1 MKKQPAAQPP
11 AEFTGLKLRRRP
23 KKAVGL
29 PAIVSSFQQI
39 GKYMTVA
46 DGIATMRAL
55 NQQGGF
61 DCPGCAWPDPGDDR
75 FPMGE
80 YCENGVKA
88 IAEEAQ
94 NATIGRDFFE
104 KNTVAAL
111 ADLSDFEIGKKG
123 RLGEPMVLRPNSDK
137 YEPISWEN
145 AFSLIAENL
154 AKLGSPD
161 EAAFYT
167 SGRTSNE
174 AAFLWQLFAREF
186 GTNNLPDCSNM
197 CHESSGFALSK
208 TIGIGKGT
216 VKLED
221 FDHAEL
227 VIVIGQNPGTNHP
240 RMLAAL
246 EKTKQNGGKIIAINP
261 LPEPGLMHFID
272 PKSPWKML
280 TGGTPLADLFL
291 QVRINGDVALLQAIA
306 FVILEKEFADPGKF
320 LNHAFIEKNTVGFE
334 EYCQQ
339 IIDLDFKKLV
349 EWSGVEESL
358 IRTAAGWITGSEK
371 IITCWAMGLTQHEN
385 AVDNITEVVNLHLL
399 TGAIGK
405 PGAGL
410 CPVRGHSNVQGDRT
424 MGIFESPTEAFLKKL
439 DAATGLVSP
448 RKHGFS
454 VVEAIAAMHD
464 GRCKVF
470 IAMGGNFLSA
480 TPDTEFTAEA
490 LRRAEL
496 TVHISTKLNRS
507 HLVTGKTALILPCLG
522 RTDKD
527 FQKSGEQFVTVENSM
542 GVVSS
547 SRGVLKPP
555 SLFLKSEPAIAAG
568 IAASFFEK
576 KGKNSLFDWQKLVE
590 NYDHIRDLI
599 EKSIA
604 GFENFNQKVREPNG
618 FYLPNGPRDGQFTT
632 TDRMAHFTKNTAAD
646 PLAELETQNPKL
658 KTLLMMTIRTHDQF
672 NTTIY
677 GLNDRYRGILG
688 ERRVVLLNAQDIE
701 NQGFKPGAVVNLR
714 SHHNGQERLAERFIV
729 VEFDIPRGCC
739 ATYFP
744 EANALVPLDKI
755 ARGSK
760 TPASKSVVVTL
771 EAV

>member
-1 MKKQPAAQPP
+1 MKKTPAAQPP

-29 PAIVSSFQQI
+29 PAIISSFQQI

-94 NATIGRDFFE
+94 KATIGADFFE
-104 KNTVAAL
+104 KNSVAAL
-111 ADLSDFEIGKKG
+111 AVLSDFEIGKKG
-123 RLGEPMVLRPNSDK
+123 RLAEPMVLRPNSDN

-154 AKLGSPD
+154 AKLASPD

-197 CHESSGFALSK
+197 CHESSGLGLSK

-221 FDHAEL
+221 FDEAEL

-246 EKTKQNGGKIIAINP
+246 EKTKLNGGKIIAINP

-306 FVILEKEFADPGKF
+306 FLLFEKEKSAPGSVIDHDFLKKTVDFAEF
-320 LNHAFIEKNTVGFE
+320 QQNIES
-334 EYCQQ
+334 
-339 IIDLDFKKLV
+339 LDFQKLV
-349 EWSGVEESL
+349 EWSGVAEAQ
-358 IRTAAGWITGSEK
+358 IRHAADLVSTSKK

-399 TGAIGK
+399 RGAIGK

-424 MGIFESPTEAFLKKL
+424 MGIFESPTEAFLKKMDGAL
-439 DAATGLVSP
+439 GIVSP

-454 VVEAIAAMHD
+454 VTESISAMHD

-490 LRRAEL
+490 LRRTKL

-507 HLVTGKTALILPCLG
+507 HLITGKTALILPCLG
-522 RTDKD
+522 RTDRD
-527 FQKSGEQFVTVENSM
+527 FQKGGDQFVTVENSM
-542 GVVSS
+542 GIVSS
-547 SRGVLKPP
+547 SRGVLRPP
-555 SLFLKSEPAIAAG
+555 SDFLKSEPAIAAG
-568 IAASFFEK
+568 IAAAFFDK
-576 KGKNSLFDWQKLVE
+576 KGLKSRFDWQKLVE
-590 NYDHIRDLI
+590 NYDSIRDLI
-599 EKSIA
+599 EKAIA
-604 GFENFNQKVREPNG
+604 GFEDFNQKVREPNG

-632 TDRMAHFTKNTAAD
+632 ADGMAHFTKNEPLD
-646 PLAELETQNPKL
+646 PRLPDGQF
-658 KTLLMMTIRTHDQF
+658 LMMTIRTHDQF

-688 ERRVVLLNAQDIE
+688 ERRVVLMNAQDIE
-701 NQGFKPGAVVNLR
+701 NQRFKSGSVVNLR
-714 SHHNGQERLAERFIV
+714 SHHNGQERLAERFIL
-729 VEFDIPRGCC
+729 VEFDIPRGCV

-760 TPASKSVVVTL
+760 TPASKSVVVTVHPVL
-771 EAV
+771 D